1 MRRLVAHSA
10 VMRVCRLA
18 HLAGHI
24 EIARDK
30 LEGSGL
36 FVGLYIGQAFLSE
49 CRNLAKGPGVTSLTA
64 AMSGRSHGQFSYAA
78 RSIRMSISLRS
89 AAKSIGL
96 VSNASVPHVRGNFLS
111 LQRPIAIKLR
121 GHGVFLR

>member
-1 MRRLVAHSA
+1 
-10 VMRVCRLA
+10 MRVCRLA

-30 LEGSGL
+30 LEGSDL
-36 FVGLYIGQAFLSE
+36 FAGLYIGQVLLSE
-49 CRNLAKGPGVTSLTA
+49 CRNLAKGSGATPHTA
-64 AMSGRSHGQFSYAA
+64 AMSGRFHGQFSYAA
-78 RSIRMSISLRS
+78 RLIRTSISLRS

-96 VSNASVPHVRGNFLS
+96 VSNASVPHVRGSFLP

-121 GHGVFLR
+121 GHGVFLL